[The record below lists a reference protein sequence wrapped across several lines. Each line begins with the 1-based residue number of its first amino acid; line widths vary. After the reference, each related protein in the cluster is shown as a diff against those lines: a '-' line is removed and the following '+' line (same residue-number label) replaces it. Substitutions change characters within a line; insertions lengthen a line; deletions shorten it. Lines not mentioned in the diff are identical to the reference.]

1 MRNEKL
7 KDILD
12 DAVSGIGE
20 DPRLLGK
27 VLSRAENGED
37 VQMTKKVSTGTL
49 LIAAVIILLMSA
61 GIAAVSGWGVLD
73 FLKNEEKNTEVTATP
88 IGKEAETEHAR
99 LRVDSAVYD
108 GGVLAFDWTVENKD
122 PEVPMWCWLEKFDIN
137 GRAHESEIVND
148 GYYSHFEDNQWLPGE
163 MYPDGIAQSGEFVPL
178 PYGIAGEETIRVE
191 LTLKVYRPNRPVA
204 LVNTDGAYGKEVE
217 QKMAEGYFPIPSF
230 SWGDGVQWPDGFF
243 MAEEDPAACPEGW
256 SIAVSGDPVLDD
268 RMGGMTEEV
277 LEIRFDVAKQTQGRG
292 KETVKLQAQEK
303 YENEYCTATYVQ
315 ADVSPLGLYLTL
327 RVKPKND
334 QCTPRNNCRLTDGD
348 GNALEGIRF
357 YPTSHVHNPS
367 FEYPGEMVWMY
378 EWSMVRPEDLPDTIS
393 LSCRLE
399 NGEDMIFPVKVR

>member
-73 FLKNEEKNTEVTATP
+73 FLKNEEKNTEVTPTP
-88 IGKEAETEHAR
+88 VGKEAETEHAR
-99 LRVDSAVYD
+99 MRVDSAVYD
-108 GGVLAFDWTVENKD
+108 GGVLAFDWTIENKD
-122 PEVPMWCWLEKFDIN
+122 PEVPMWCWMEKFTIN
-137 GRAHESEIVND
+137 GRAHESDIVND
-148 GYYSHFEDNQWLPGE
+148 GYFPHFEDTQWLPGE
-163 MYPDGIAQSGEFVPL
+163 MYPEGIAQSGEFVPL

-204 LVNTDGAYGKEVE
+204 LIDTEGAYGKEVE

-243 MAEEDPAACPEGW
+243 MVEEDPAACPEGW
-256 SIAVSGDPVLDD
+256 SSAVSGDP
-268 RMGGMTEEV
+268 
-277 LEIRFDVAKQTQGRG
+277 
-292 KETVKLQAQEK
+292 
-303 YENEYCTATYVQ
+303 CWTAGW
-315 ADVSPLGLYLTL
+315 A
-327 RVKPKND
+327 
-334 QCTPRNNCRLTDGD
+334 
-348 GNALEGIRF
+348 A
-357 YPTSHVHNPS
+357 
-367 FEYPGEMVWMY
+367 
-378 EWSMVRPEDLPDTIS
+378 
-393 LSCRLE
+393 
-399 NGEDMIFPVKVR
+399 